1 MKNSDTLLRALVA
14 RREAVHRLLVS
25 TSHFSTE
32 LTALVKQSR
41 ADLKPALSNLQGVVN
56 LLLKNQTNLD
66 ESLRLMAPFY
76 RVFANTLGD
85 GPWFDTW
92 ISNLPPAPVGGWL
105 MKIFNRIS
113 PADRGRRVVV
123 AVVAALLVDF
133 WPGSDQ
139 KTIVRRLPAHGLA
152 LRGLG
157 REDPRRRRRQGRLGR
172 ARRAPRCGSS
182 CTTTPSTRCPPTPKA
197 AVISPS
203 IVGDRFVQ
211 LTPAYNG
218 GEVMPKSATLGLD
231 KTATPLELDEIFRS
245 LNDLNIA
252 LGPDG
257 ANKADA
263 GGVGPLTRLLDS
275 TARNFGGQGVQFN
288 KTLKNLGAFTK
299 TLSDN
304 KDELFGTLSQVEKFT
319 NTLSKNDKTVRDFND
334 SLASGANL
342 LADERQDLAAVLRN
356 LSTAM
361 TEVRWFVKENRA
373 SLTSNISGL
382 NRISKTLVK
391 RRDALDK
398 TLRVRADGPEQPLPR
413 GQREAGHAGH
423 P

>member
-1 MKNSDTLLRALVA
+1 
-14 RREAVHRLLVS
+14 
-25 TSHFSTE
+25 
-32 LTALVKQSR
+32 
-41 ADLKPALSNLQGVVN
+41 
-56 LLLKNQTNLD
+56 
-66 ESLRLMAPFY
+66 
-76 RVFANTLGD
+76 
-85 GPWFDTW
+85 
-92 ISNLPPAPVGGWL
+92 
-105 MKIFNRIS
+105 MKIFNRIN
-113 PADRGRRVVV
+113 PVIAAVAVV
-123 AVVAALLVDF
+123 AVVAALLVTF

-139 KTIVRRLPAHGLA
+139 KTIVADFPRTVSLYEGSDVKILGVAVGKVDTVVPSGTKVRVKLHYDAKYKVPADA
-152 LRGLG
+152 
-157 REDPRRRRRQGRLGR
+157 
-172 ARRAPRCGSS
+172 
-182 CTTTPSTRCPPTPKA
+182 KA

-211 LTPAYNG
+211 LTPAYDG
-218 GEVMPKSATLGLD
+218 GDVMANNATLGQD
-231 KTATPLELDEIFRS
+231 RTATPLELDEIFRS

-288 KTLKNLGAFTK
+288 KTLKDLGAFTK

-342 LADERQDLAAVLRN
+342 LAGERQDLAAVLRN

-361 TEVRWFVKENRA
+361 IQVRSFVKENRA

-382 NRISKTLVK
+382 TRISKTLVK
-391 RRDALDK
+391 QRDALDK
-398 TLRVRADGPEQPLPR
+398 TLRYAPTALNNLYLAGNVKQGTLDTRDNAGELFGQLQDDPAAVLCTLVGQANKSGCDLIKGALKPAGRTAPLGASAQVPTRNPEPIDRSMGGLMG
-413 GQREAGHAGH
+413 GQR
-423 P
+423 

>member
-1 MKNSDTLLRALVA
+1 MR
-14 RREAVHRLLVS
+14 
-25 TSHFSTE
+25 
-32 LTALVKQSR
+32 
-41 ADLKPALSNLQGVVN
+41 
-56 LLLKNQTNLD
+56 
-66 ESLRLMAPFY
+66 
-76 RVFANTLGD
+76 
-85 GPWFDTW
+85 
-92 ISNLPPAPVGGWL
+92 
-105 MKIFNRIS
+105 IFNRIN
-113 PADRGRRVVV
+113 PVIAAVAVV
-123 AVVAALLVDF
+123 AVVAALLVAF
-133 WPGSDQ
+133 WPGSEE
-139 KTIVRRLPAHGLA
+139 KTIVADFPRTVSLYEGSDVKILGVAVGKVDSVVPSGTKVKVKLHYDAKYKVPADA
-152 LRGLG
+152 
-157 REDPRRRRRQGRLGR
+157 
-172 ARRAPRCGSS
+172 
-182 CTTTPSTRCPPTPKA
+182 KA
-197 AVISPS
+197 VVISPS

-218 GEVMPKSATLGLD
+218 GNVMAKSATLGID

-304 KDELFGTLSQVEKFT
+304 KDELFGTLSQVEEFT

-342 LADERQDLAAVLRN
+342 LAGERQDLAAVLRN

-361 TEVRWFVKENRA
+361 TEVRSFVKENRA
-373 SLTSNISGL
+373 SLTRNISGL

-391 RRDALDK
+391 QRDALDK
-398 TLRVRADGPEQPLPR
+398 TLRYAPTALNNLYLAGNVKQGTLDTRDVAGDLFDELQANPAAVLCTLVGQANKDACDVINQVLKPSARTAPLGASSAQAPARVPEPVDRSMGGLL
-413 GQREAGHAGH
+413 GVQR
-423 P
+423 